1 MRGAAPLESPG
12 YLKLCKRAY
21 SKQLSCQ
28 ILYQWS
34 FRSRDTGIV
43 CKWGRRCAPPTP
55 RLFLKQCKLA
65 CIKKIDFFQNPSHRQ
80 SVCNMGVAQ
89 PLPLFKLCKL
99 AEAIVLPAMAETVSM
114 DCFRSR
120 AFARHFCCHG
130 AEATEKRMQ
139 KSNETVPN

>member
-1 MRGAAPLESPG
+1 MGAA
-12 YLKLCKRAY
+12 LCPPNPAAF
-21 SKQLSCQ
+21 SKAVQTCVHQ
-28 ILYQWS
+28 KD
-34 FRSRDTGIV
+34 R
-43 CKWGRRCAPPTP
+43 
-55 RLFLKQCKLA
+55 
-65 CIKKIDFFQNPSHRQ
+65 FFQNPSHRQ